1 MKMIMGMNIA
11 IDGPA
16 GAGKSTIAKRLAK
29 DLGFI
34 YIDTGAM
41 YRAMGYYFAVN
52 MGIDL
57 DNAEEVAAACPK
69 VEVTIAYENG
79 EQQVYVNGENLSG
92 VIRTERGG
100 EMASKVSVYPV
111 VRTKLVESQQKLAQ
125 NADVIM
131 DGRDIGTV
139 VLPNAQVK
147 IFLTASSLTRAKR
160 RYDELTAKGLA
171 CDLAEIEK
179 DIIERDYRD
188 MNRETS
194 PLKQAEDAVL
204 VDTSE
209 MNIDE
214 VVSAIRE
221 IYERKK

>member
-1 MKMIMGMNIA
+1 MSMNIA

-29 DLGFI
+29 QLGFI

-41 YRAMGYYFAVN
+41 YRAMGYYFAVKE
-52 MGIDL
+52 GIDIKSEA
-57 DNAEEVAAACPK
+57 DVAAACPE

-92 VIRTERGG
+92 VIRTEQAGT
-100 EMASKVSVYPV
+100 MASTISVYPV
-111 VRTKLVESQQKLAQ
+111 VRAKLVESQQKLAE

-147 IFLTASSLTRAKR
+147 IYLTASVSTRAKR
-160 RYDELTAKGLA
+160 RYDELKAKGME
-171 CDLAEIEK
+171 CCIEEIEK
-179 DIIERDYRD
+179 DIMDRDYRD

-204 VDTSE
+204 VDTSDLDI
-209 MNIDE
+209 NG
-214 VVSAIRE
+214 VVEAILK
-221 IYERKK
+221 IYKSKKDN

>member
-1 MKMIMGMNIA
+1 MGMNIA

-52 MGIDL
+52 MGVDL

-160 RYDELTAKGLA
+160 RYDELTAKGMECNLE
-171 CDLAEIEK
+171 EIEK

-214 VVSAIRE
+214 VVNAIRE
-221 IYERKK
+221 IYESRK

>member
-1 MKMIMGMNIA
+1 MSMNIA

-29 DLGFI
+29 QLGFI

-41 YRAMGYYFAVN
+41 YRAMGYYFAVKE
-52 MGIDL
+52 GIDIKSEA
-57 DNAEEVAAACPK
+57 DVAAACPE

-92 VIRTERGG
+92 VIRTEQAGT
-100 EMASKVSVYPV
+100 MASTISVYTV
-111 VRTKLVESQQKLAQ
+111 VRAKLVESQQKLAE

-147 IFLTASSLTRAKR
+147 IYLTASVSTRAKR
-160 RYDELTAKGLA
+160 RYDELKAKGME
-171 CDLAEIEK
+171 CCIEEIEK
-179 DIIERDYRD
+179 DIMDRDYRD

-204 VDTSE
+204 VDTSDLD
-209 MNIDE
+209 IDG
-214 VVSAIRE
+214 VVEAILK
-221 IYERKK
+221 IYKSKKDN

>member
-1 MKMIMGMNIA
+1 MSMNIA

-29 DLGFI
+29 QLGFI

-41 YRAMGYYFAVN
+41 YRAMGYYFAVKK
-52 MGIDL
+52 GIDIKSE
-57 DNAEEVAAACPK
+57 AEVAAACPE

-92 VIRTERGG
+92 VIRTEQAGT
-100 EMASKVSVYPV
+100 MASTISVYPI
-111 VRTKLVESQQKLAQ
+111 VRAKLVESQQKLAE

-147 IFLTASSLTRAKR
+147 IYLTASVSTRAKR
-160 RYDELTAKGLA
+160 RYDELKVKGME
-171 CDLAEIEK
+171 CCIEEIEK
-179 DIIERDYRD
+179 DIMERDYRD

-204 VDTSE
+204 VDTSDLD
-209 MNIDE
+209 IDG
-214 VVSAIRE
+214 VVEAILK
-221 IYERKK
+221 IYKSKKDN

>member
-1 MKMIMGMNIA
+1 MGMNIA

-29 DLGFI
+29 QLGFI

-41 YRAMGYYFAVN
+41 YRAMGYHFSEIK
-52 MGIDL
+52 GLDL
-57 DNAEEVAAACPK
+57 ENEALISEACDD

-79 EQQVYVNGENLSG
+79 EQQVFVNGENVSG
-92 VIRTERGG
+92 VIRNEKVG
-100 EMASKVSVYPV
+100 EMASKVSTYAV
-111 VRTKLVESQQKLAQ
+111 VREKLVDSQRKLAQ

-147 IFLTASSLTRAKR
+147 IYLTASSATRAKR
-160 RYDELTAKGLA
+160 RYDELVAKGME
-171 CDLAEIEK
+171 CDLEAIEK
-179 DIIERDYRD
+179 DIIDRDYRD
-188 MNRETS
+188 MNREVS

-204 VDTSE
+204 VDTSDLD
-209 MNIDE
+209 IDG
-214 VVSAIRE
+214 VVKVINE
-221 IYERKK
+221 IYESRK

>member
-1 MKMIMGMNIA
+1 MGMNIA

-52 MGIDL
+52 MGVDL

-131 DGRDIGTV
+131 DGIDIGTV

-160 RYDELTAKGLA
+160 RYDELTAKGMECNLE
-171 CDLAEIEK
+171 EIEK

-214 VVSAIRE
+214 VVNAIRE
-221 IYERKK
+221 IYESRK

>member
-1 MKMIMGMNIA
+1 MGMNIA

-41 YRAMGYYFAVN
+41 YRAMGYYFAVK
-52 MGIDL
+52 MGINL
-57 DNAEEVAAACPK
+57 DNEEEVAAACPK
-69 VEVTIAYENG
+69 VEVTIAYENDA
-79 EQQVYVNGENLSG
+79 QQVFVNGENLSG
-92 VIRTERGG
+92 VIRTEEAGA
-100 EMASKVSVYPV
+100 MASKVSVYPV
-111 VRTKLVESQQKLAQ
+111 VRTKLVESQQKLAK

-147 IFLTASSLTRAKR
+147 IFLTASSYTRAKR
-160 RYDELTAKGLA
+160 RYDELTAKGLE
-171 CDLAEIEK
+171 CNLEEIEK

-209 MNIDE
+209 LDIDG
-214 VVSAIRE
+214 VVAE
-221 IYERKK
+221 IYKIYESRK

>member
-1 MKMIMGMNIA
+1 MSMNIA

-29 DLGFI
+29 QLGFI

-41 YRAMGYYFAVN
+41 YRAMGYYFAVKE
-52 MGIDL
+52 GIDIKSEA
-57 DNAEEVAAACPK
+57 DVAAACPE

-92 VIRTERGG
+92 VIRTEQAGT
-100 EMASKVSVYPV
+100 MASTISVYPV
-111 VRTKLVESQQKLAQ
+111 VRAKLVESQQKLAE

-147 IFLTASSLTRAKR
+147 IYLTASVSTRAKR
-160 RYDELTAKGLA
+160 RYDELKTKGME
-171 CDLAEIEK
+171 CCIEEIEK
-179 DIIERDYRD
+179 DIMDRDYRD

-204 VDTSE
+204 VDTSDLD
-209 MNIDE
+209 IDG
-214 VVSAIRE
+214 VVEAILK
-221 IYERKK
+221 IYKSKKDN

>member
-1 MKMIMGMNIA
+1 MGMNIA

-29 DLGFI
+29 ELGFI

-41 YRAMGYYFAVN
+41 YRAMGYYMAEN
-52 MGIDL
+52 MGVNL
-57 DNAEEVAAACPK
+57 DNAEEVAAACQK

-79 EQQVYVNGENLSG
+79 EQQVYANGENLSG

-147 IFLTASSLTRAKR
+147 IYLTASSITRAKR
-160 RYDELTAKGLA
+160 RYDELTAKGME

-204 VDTSE
+204 VDTSDLD
-209 MNIDE
+209 IDGVVE
-214 VVSAIRE
+214 VIRG
-221 IYERKK
+221 IYESKK

>member
-1 MKMIMGMNIA
+1 MSMNIA

-29 DLGFI
+29 QLGFI

-41 YRAMGYYFAVN
+41 YRAMGYYFAVKE
-52 MGIDL
+52 GIDIKSEA
-57 DNAEEVAAACPK
+57 DVAAACPE

-92 VIRTERGG
+92 VIRTEQAGT
-100 EMASKVSVYPV
+100 MASTISVYPV
-111 VRTKLVESQQKLAQ
+111 VRAKLVESQQKLAE

-147 IFLTASSLTRAKR
+147 I
-160 RYDELTAKGLA
+160 YDSK
-171 CDLAEIEK
+171 CF
-179 DIIERDYRD
+179 YP
-188 MNRETS
+188 RETS
-194 PLKQAEDAVL
+194 L
-204 VDTSE
+204 
-209 MNIDE
+209 
-214 VVSAIRE
+214 
-221 IYERKK
+221 

>member
-1 MKMIMGMNIA
+1 MSMNIA

-29 DLGFI
+29 QLGFI

-41 YRAMGYYFAVN
+41 YRAMGYYFAVKE
-52 MGIDL
+52 GIDIKSEA
-57 DNAEEVAAACPK
+57 DVAAACPE

-92 VIRTERGG
+92 VIRTEQART
-100 EMASKVSVYPV
+100 MASTISVYPV
-111 VRTKLVESQQKLAQ
+111 VRAKLVESQQKLAE

-147 IFLTASSLTRAKR
+147 IYLTASVSTRAKR
-160 RYDELTAKGLA
+160 RYDELKAKGME
-171 CDLAEIEK
+171 CCIEEIEK
-179 DIIERDYRD
+179 DIMDRDYRD

-204 VDTSE
+204 VDTSDLD
-209 MNIDE
+209 IDG
-214 VVSAIRE
+214 VVEAILK
-221 IYERKK
+221 IYKSKKDN